1 MHFASALFSVL
12 CALTLTLNSALA
24 ANICTYA
31 SRGCGGSSACC
42 NNIPAGNCCWWSSAS
57 LGWSVRMSSMT
68 GSWHAACYGSQSCT
82 NQMASISVGGST
94 VCKSAFPSPPRILK
108 AVCLFDFYRSSQAQA
123 SPTPILLTGTPPVG
137 TGIQGSFSL
146 IRLRPIGKPLN
157 LSSHPPTRSAD
168 SQTPWVIPGRTDNIR
183 SMFPKANSTI
193 LASSS
198 RMGITRL

>member
-94 VCKSAFPSPPRILK
+94 VCASVPNSNTSNWHSAGWNWNSRVIQPDQAAADWKTTEPVVAPSDSECRQPNSLGYTWSNRQYQIDVPEGQFDHLSKLLEDGNYEALNRIATEVK
-108 AVCLFDFYRSSQAQA
+108 A
-123 SPTPILLTGTPPVG
+123 
-137 TGIQGSFSL
+137 
-146 IRLRPIGKPLN
+146 
-157 LSSHPPTRSAD
+157 
-168 SQTPWVIPGRTDNIR
+168 
-183 SMFPKANSTI
+183 
-193 LASSS
+193 
-198 RMGITRL
+198 